1 MRSAIENSGL
11 LAKARAVSG
20 RHYRSLAGVAL
31 GMLAWM
37 GLWVG
42 AIWGQLGSPHPD
54 NAWVKGAYEVKAKAV
69 ARIQDHHKALLVGGS
84 ATMFGVDSALLSEGL
99 GLPVANA
106 GVNAGLGAYV
116 VPREVDRFIA
126 AGDIVVMPLEYRL
139 LLWDGVPSYVT
150 LSWALEHPETLRY
163 WRITSLLNGLWSLPF
178 ARVQQG
184 YGDSAFDAE
193 SWSRAGPYGP
203 HKLSKF
209 GDQVDTAAKQ
219 RTRAQWEAIES
230 LAPERYDELYADTT
244 LGLDEWAFWWERW
257 QQRGACLVVVPPPF
271 MKVAVYESTQYRE
284 FFDQIP
290 KRVERRGVTYLGHPS
305 DAFFTVEGMFDTNYH
320 LTAESRRIYTEWLLE
335 TLLSSNVKCL
345 ATHQGAGTL

>member
-150 LSWALEHPETLRY
+150 LSWALEHP
-163 WRITSLLNGLWSLPF
+163 
-178 ARVQQG
+178 
-184 YGDSAFDAE
+184 
-193 SWSRAGPYGP
+193 
-203 HKLSKF
+203 
-209 GDQVDTAAKQ
+209 
-219 RTRAQWEAIES
+219 
-230 LAPERYDELYADTT
+230 
-244 LGLDEWAFWWERW
+244 
-257 QQRGACLVVVPPPF
+257 
-271 MKVAVYESTQYRE
+271 
-284 FFDQIP
+284 
-290 KRVERRGVTYLGHPS
+290 GH
-305 DAFFTVEGMFDTNYH
+305 
-320 LTAESRRIYTEWLLE
+320 
-335 TLLSSNVKCL
+335 
-345 ATHQGAGTL
+345 